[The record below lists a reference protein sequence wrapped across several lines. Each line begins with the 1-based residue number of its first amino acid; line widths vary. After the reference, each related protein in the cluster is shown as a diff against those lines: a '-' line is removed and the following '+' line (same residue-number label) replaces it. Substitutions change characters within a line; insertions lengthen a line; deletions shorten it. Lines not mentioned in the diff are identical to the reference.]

1 MLVWRF
7 RRGIFPRVRVL
18 LQLLERRMVFRQIR
32 CQVLTN
38 ICASADRLRKECR
51 RPGWKEVRYIIFYGF
66 LVMLLWRVFDR
77 VMFESRGEV
86 FTAFVNNL
94 GDLPPAIL
102 ASGLAVFATIAEFA
116 LGLALL
122 LGIWRHPVA
131 WASCGLLTLFA
142 LAMTFSFAVRPR

>member
-1 MLVWRF
+1 M
-7 RRGIFPRVRVL
+7 
-18 LQLLERRMVFRQIR
+18 
-32 CQVLTN
+32 LTN
-38 ICASADRLRKECR
+38 ICASAERLRKECR

-66 LVMLLWRVFDR
+66 LVMLLWRIFDR

-94 GDLPPAIL
+94 GDLPRAIL
-102 ASGLAVFATIAEFA
+102 APGLAVFATEFA

-122 LGIWRHPVA
+122 LGIWRRPVA

-142 LAMTFSFAVRPR
+142 LAMTFSFGVKAPLNYSVFVDAAAALLLAA

>member
-1 MLVWRF
+1 VTAINFTLTLA
-7 RRGIFPRVRVL
+7 L
-18 LQLLERRMVFRQIR
+18 LVFRQIR
-32 CQVLTN
+32 YQVLTN

-66 LVMLLWRVFDR
+66 LVMLLWHVFDR

-102 ASGLAVFATIAEFA
+102 APGLAVFATEFA

-122 LGIWRHPVA
+122 LRHLASPGRLGEVA
-131 WASCGLLTLFA
+131 AC
-142 LAMTFSFAVRPR
+142 